1 MERGGEGTGH
11 PHTIKRYADSWRMH
25 CSAEAE
31 AVSGIPVQHVSQG
44 VMGLTSKGDAAD
56 RCSLFS
62 IVSQLPPWLSG

>member
-1 MERGGEGTGH
+1 
-11 PHTIKRYADSWRMH
+11 MH

-62 IVSQLPPWLSG
+62 IVSQLPPWLSR